1 MATQV
6 QLRRGNTNQTNA
18 FTGALAEI
26 TIDTDKNTVV
36 VHDGSTAGG
45 FPLALESAQQDI
57 FAFATANAAFDQ
69 ANSSFNQ
76 ANAAFNSANVNSTL
90 LTSSYNHTN
99 AAFDKANSANIL
111 AQAAFDYANTIIS
124 DTQIDPYAR
133 NHANAAFDQANTNLN
148 SVTAAFELANGTAN
162 VANTDVTNIS
172 ILADTY
178 GNSTH
183 VPVINTSA
191 NGRIESVTT
200 VAIAASDPNA
210 LAFAIA
216 LG

>member
-6 QLRRGNTNQTNA
+6 QLRRGNTTQTNA

-26 TIDTDKNTVV
+26 TIDTDKKTVV

-69 ANSSFNQ
+69 AN
-76 ANAAFNSANVNSTL
+76 AAFDSANINSTL
-90 LTSSYNHTN
+90 LSSSYNHTN

-133 NHANAAFDQANTNLN
+133 NHANAAFNQANTNLN
-148 SVTAAFELANGTAN
+148 SVTAAFNLANGTAG

-191 NGRIESVTT
+191 NGRIESIAT
-200 VAIAASDPNA
+200 VAITASDPNA